1 MKGIRIFFIF
11 LLVLL
16 LTACSSLKSKGTA
29 QANSTFKTLQQR
41 LIADGF
47 AESRIR
53 ELYAKPSVTFDVKS
67 VSQYFVH
74 KESTLNY
81 DQFSEA
87 GQIQNAKAYMET
99 YKKEFVAA
107 EQAYGVTRRVITAI
121 LLVETRLGTYLGNR
135 SVFNTL
141 STMAALSDT
150 EVRKMLW
157 SKISGTTNFSKEEFE
172 TKADKKSG
180 WAYDELKALLK
191 YSEREKSD
199 PTEYVGSYAGAM
211 GICQFMPSNALTLAK
226 DGNDD
231 GKVDVFNPADAIMSV
246 ANYLNHYGWYSGIDG
261 KAAYD
266 AVYHYNHS
274 SYYVNTILKVADLLK
289 G

>member
-1 MKGIRIFFIF
+1 MKRIRIGYI
-11 LLVLL
+11 LMLAVCLA
-16 LTACSSLKSKGTA
+16 ACSSLQSRSAAQGTPH
-29 QANSTFKTLQQR
+29 FKTLQQR

-47 AESRIR
+47 SENRIR
-53 ELYAKPSVTFDVKS
+53 ELYAKPSVSFDVKS

-81 DQFSEA
+81 DQFTEP

-99 YKKEFVAA
+99 YKKEMIAA
-107 EQAYGVTRRVITAI
+107 EQAYGVSRRVITAI
-121 LLVETRLGTYLGNR
+121 LLVETRLGTYLGKR

-141 STMAALSDT
+141 STMAALADKD
-150 EVRKMLW
+150 VRKMLW
-157 SKISGTTNFSKEEFE
+157 GQISDTTNFSKEEFE
-172 TKADKKSG
+172 AKADKKSG

-191 YSEREKSD
+191 YADREKSD
-199 PTEYVGSYAGAM
+199 PTEFVGSYAGAM

-231 GKVDVFNPADAIMSV
+231 GKVDLFNAADAIMSV
-246 ANYLNHYGWYSGIDG
+246 ASYLNNYGWYSGIDEKG
-261 KAAYD
+261 AYD

-274 SYYVNTILKVADLLK
+274 SYYVKTILKVAQMLK